1 MMKEIA
7 VPKEVLIDLYWN
19 KNTKPRE
26 IAKLF
31 GIKNE
36 RTVRKKMEK
45 YGIRR
50 KTLSEAMTI
59 NKKFSFSQNLM
70 EKAYLLGL
78 RAGDFHAKWMKYTIR
93 VQTSTTHPAL
103 FDVLCNSF
111 ENYGKA
117 CRYLYNGPHGLE
129 WFIYVDLDN
138 SFEFLINKP
147 NEIPDWIIAD
157 NKLFFVFLSAY
168 SDCEGNWHLTKSH
181 EIHTRF
187 TFRLRTSDKK
197 ILENIK
203 AKLRYL
209 GYSPNLNIERAKG
222 TISGYGVYSNNF
234 YSLII
239 GKKEEVIM
247 LIQNLLPHSKH
258 NEKITKMNYI
268 LANRYKNFANFI
280 TGWGELV
287 NKIRKEKLTYKN
299 NGTNTSVI
307 VDNSLINT

>member
-1 MMKEIA
+1 MTKEIP
-7 VPKEVLIDLYWN
+7 VPKEALIDLYWN

-26 IAKLF
+26 IAMLF

-50 KTLSEAMTI
+50 KSLSEANTI
-59 NKKFSFSQNLM
+59 NKKFSFSENHL

-78 RAGDFHAKWMKYTIR
+78 RAGDFHAKWMRHTIR

-111 ENYGKA
+111 ENYGKPS
-117 CRYLYNGPHGLE
+117 RYLYNGPHGLE
-129 WFIYVDLDN
+129 WFIYADLN
-138 SFEFLINKP
+138 SSFEFLINKP

-157 NKLFFVFLSAY
+157 NQLFFAFLAAY

-203 AKLRYL
+203 SKLESL

-222 TISGYGVYSNNF
+222 TISGYGVYSNDF

-239 GKKEEVIM
+239 GKKEEVIR

-258 NEKITKMNYI
+258 NERITKMNYI
-268 LANRYKNFANFI
+268 LTNKYKNFANFI
-280 TGWGELV
+280 IGWDNLVSEL
-287 NKIRKEKLTYKN
+287 KKEKITYKN
-299 NGTNTSVI
+299 NGTNTNVI
-307 VDNSLINT
+307 VDNNLIST